1 MKKIIC
7 NQCKECQ
14 LPYLPNN
21 KIPCSDTDC
30 KCHTVKQGGRYNKT
44 YILEEK
50 LEHVTIS
57 ATTKRPYEHQT
68 ANTTQQQQQY
78 QRQGYSNGGRGYS
91 NGGRGNNNRNNNGGR
106 GTEDPRWKAW
116 RDKKK
121 PEWQGKMICRNMIW
135 FGKCE
140 GPCSQTLHRFPPNT
154 SQSIRSA
161 IEQHIREMPHAANP
175 YKH

>member
-50 LEHVTIS
+50 LEPCLWDTCVCWDEE
-57 ATTKRPYEHQT
+57 EHR
-68 ANTTQQQQQY
+68 
-78 QRQGYSNGGRGYS
+78 QRN
-91 NGGRGNNNRNNNGGR
+91 
-106 GTEDPRWKAW
+106 K
-116 RDKKK
+116 
-121 PEWQGKMICRNMIW
+121 I
-135 FGKCE
+135 
-140 GPCSQTLHRFPPNT
+140 
-154 SQSIRSA
+154 
-161 IEQHIREMPHAANP
+161 
-175 YKH
+175 